1 MSLLDQIRKETE
13 TPSVKVE
20 TRQDALIDNLAEE
33 NNESPNLSIDTHED
47 IEASLTAEL
56 ASFPPIS
63 QKKVGVRLEEEVL
76 TQLETTCK
84 ENKITIET
92 FLEAAF
98 IACQEDPSIMNA
110 TIADAQTRL
119 ARRKRAGTIRSILT
133 KSQNLYKKVQ

>member
-1 MSLLDQIRKETE
+1 MSLLDKIRQETE

-20 TRQDALIDNLAEE
+20 QRQDSLIDKLAED
-33 NNESPNLSIDTHED
+33 NPESQKSQIDIRED
-47 IEASLTAEL
+47 IEANLTAEL
-56 ASFPPIS
+56 ASFPPIA
-63 QKKVGVRLEEEVL
+63 QKKVGVRLEEDIL
-76 TQLETTCK
+76 TQLEITCK

-110 TIADAQTRL
+110 TIEDAQTRL

-133 KSQNLYKKVQ
+133 KSQNLYKKAL